1 MGIEGSVMAKRYS
14 AKTWIIGITTIVGLG
29 IGSARMLQA
38 QDGAI
43 RANLKQ
49 GDRLSS
55 SQLAAVGVKPG
66 SIPILEPMAQNSGRS
81 ASGLLRVGNQSE
93 HPIRIALLHRQNGA
107 KTTLQKAQ
115 KSAVPNE
122 PVHWDFAPG
131 EGGYQGLVLSVPQ
144 GDLSLQSG
152 DVVVAFA
159 QDGSRRY
166 WGPFVVGETPLPF
179 WNPKRSEWQLLINE

>member
-1 MGIEGSVMAKRYS
+1 MAKRYS
-14 AKTWIIGITTIVGLG
+14 ATTWIIGVTTVIGLG
-29 IGSARMLQA
+29 IGSGRLLQA

-43 RANLKQ
+43 GANLKQ
-49 GDRLSS
+49 GNRLSTA
-55 SQLAAVGVKPG
+55 QLATVGITPG
-66 SIPILEPMAQNSGRS
+66 SPPPLDPIAMQGSRS
-81 ASGLLRVGNQSE
+81 SSTGLLRVGNQSE
-93 HPIRIALLHRQNGA
+93 HPIRIALLNRQNGA
-107 KTTLQKAQ
+107 KTNLQKSQ
-115 KSAVPNE
+115 KSSVPNE

-131 EGGYQGLVLSVPQ
+131 EGGYQGLVLSIPQ